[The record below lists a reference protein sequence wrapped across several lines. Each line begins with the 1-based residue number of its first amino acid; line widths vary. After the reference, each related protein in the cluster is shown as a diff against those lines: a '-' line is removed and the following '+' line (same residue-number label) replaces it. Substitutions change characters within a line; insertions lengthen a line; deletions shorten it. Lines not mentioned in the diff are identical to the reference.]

1 MKAKLKGRNNREKFD
16 DLVHKVMVKSYEE
29 YLIKSEDTTTSD
41 IREDAFLSGFYK
53 GMDLMSTLVTE
64 MDNFREGKNDKQ

>member
-1 MKAKLKGRNNREKFD
+1 MKTRLKGRNNREKFD

-41 IREDAFLSGFYK
+41 IREDAFLSGFCK

-64 MDNFREGKNDKQ
+64 MDSIREEKK

>member
-1 MKAKLKGRNNREKFD
+1 MKTRLKGRNNREKFD

-64 MDNFREGKNDKQ
+64 MDNIREEKK

>member
-1 MKAKLKGRNNREKFD
+1 MKTKLKGKNAREMFD
-16 DLVHKVMVKSYEE
+16 DLVHKVMITSYKE
-29 YLIKSEDTTTSD
+29 YLIMSEDTTTSD

-64 MDNFREGKNDKQ
+64 MDNSREGKK

>member
-1 MKAKLKGRNNREKFD
+1 MKARLKGRNNREKFD

-64 MDNFREGKNDKQ
+64 MDNFREEKK

>member
-1 MKAKLKGRNNREKFD
+1 MVMKARLKGRNNRERFD
-16 DLVHKVMVKSYEE
+16 DLVHKAMVKSYEE

-53 GMDLMSTLVTE
+53 GMDLMSRLITE
-64 MDNFREGKNDKQ
+64 MDNILEEKK

>member
-1 MKAKLKGRNNREKFD
+1 MKKRLKGRNTREMFD
-16 DLVHKVMVKSYEE
+16 DLVHKVMIKSYEE
-29 YLIKSEDTTTSD
+29 YLINSEDTTTSD

-64 MDNFREGKNDKQ
+64 MDNIREEKK

>member
-64 MDNFREGKNDKQ
+64 MDNFREEKK

>member
-1 MKAKLKGRNNREKFD
+1 MKARLKGRNNREKFD
-16 DLVHKVMVKSYEE
+16 DLVHKAMVKSYEL
-29 YLIKSEDTTTSD
+29 YLTESEDTTTSD

-64 MDNFREGKNDKQ
+64 MDNFREENK

>member
-1 MKAKLKGRNNREKFD
+1 MKARLKGRNNREKFD

-53 GMDLMSTLVTE
+53 GMDLMSTLITE
-64 MDNFREGKNDKQ
+64 MDNIMEENK

>member
-1 MKAKLKGRNNREKFD
+1 MKTKLKGRNTREKFD
-16 DLVHKVMVKSYEE
+16 DLVHKVMIKSYEE

-53 GMDLMSTLVTE
+53 GMDLMSTLMTD
-64 MDNFREGKNDKQ
+64 MDNIKREKK

>member
-1 MKAKLKGRNNREKFD
+1 MKARLKGRNNRERFD
-16 DLVHKVMVKSYEE
+16 DLVHKAMVKSYEE

-64 MDNFREGKNDKQ
+64 MDNIREEKK

>member
-1 MKAKLKGRNNREKFD
+1 MKTKLKGRNTREKFD
-16 DLVHKVMVKSYEE
+16 DLVHKVMVKSYKQ
-29 YLIKSEDTTTSD
+29 YLINSEDTTTSD

-64 MDNFREGKNDKQ
+64 MDSIREEKK

>member
-1 MKAKLKGRNNREKFD
+1 MKARLKGKNSREMFD

-64 MDNFREGKNDKQ
+64 MDNIRGGK

>member
-1 MKAKLKGRNNREKFD
+1 MKARLKGRNNRERFD
-16 DLVHKVMVKSYEE
+16 DLVHKAMVKSYEE

-53 GMDLMSTLVTE
+53 GMDLMSRLITE
-64 MDNFREGKNDKQ
+64 MDNILEEKK